1 METKMTLLETIRAD
15 ALSARKAKSPVASV
29 LVTLIGEIDTKTK
42 TFSPARAMRDDE
54 VVATVKKF
62 IKNIDDTLRVIAAG
76 EAADKLA
83 QERQALEAYMPAQMS
98 PEALR
103 AFASAKAGEG
113 MNLGQI
119 MAALKAEY
127 AGQYDGKLAS
137 GIVREVAA

>member
-1 METKMTLLETIRAD
+1 MTLLETIRAD